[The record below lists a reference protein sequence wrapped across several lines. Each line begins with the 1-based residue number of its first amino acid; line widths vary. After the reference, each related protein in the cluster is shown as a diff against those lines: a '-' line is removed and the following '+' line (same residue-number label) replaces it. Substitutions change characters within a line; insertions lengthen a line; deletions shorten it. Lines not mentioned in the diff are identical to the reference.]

1 MAGSQ
6 QPASSPFAGEN
17 GEIVVEQ
24 GSMWQQHPWLARFE
38 SGSDMDGDYAWFTTW
53 ESAPAPIATLDALTV
68 EHTCGQDLWQ
78 PAARAD
84 RSSFPSRAWASAA
97 VGWYDPLTWGGHGTG
112 PCSTRARIPSAWDP
126 TRIKPQAQ
134 IPTVDYFTD
143 WRTRTWQCPCSW
155 TGTNETALVFA
166 DREHVSMACP
176 TCGDGIATISR
187 HVTPDQIATAASAGN
202 AEAIAL
208 CHPDE
213 HGNPYLGSPG
223 RPRFLTGHEQS
234 VPFAGGDQFFGVDAQ
249 WLIPLLRLDPDRYS
263 EPLELLEGDSLGIA
277 VDNDLHEDIEVT
289 DVLGEFLGELCTYDD
304 DDCIG
309 GRYDLYDGWI
319 EAWAADIR
327 WTITWIGAGP
337 HDYTA
342 LALRKAG
349 EGMDY
354 WEPQPD
360 DTLLITSPYL
370 QASDPQHVQRVLQLA
385 CEAGVVMLNGTLIR

>member
-1 MAGSQ
+1 MAASQ
-6 QPASSPFAGEN
+6 PPASLAPAGHS
-17 GEIVVEQ
+17 GVIVVAE
-24 GSMWQQHPWLARFE
+24 GTWPQHPWLGRLE
-38 SGSDMDGDYAWFTTW
+38 SGSDMGSDGAWFTTW
-53 ESAPAPIATLDALTV
+53 EDAPAPIATLDALAV
-68 EHTCGQDLWQ
+68 EHSCGQGLWQ
-78 PAARAD
+78 PAVRAD
-84 RSSFPSRAWASAA
+84 ASSLPSRDRAQAA
-97 VGWYDPLTWGGHGTG
+97 VGWLKPHARGSGATAQ
-112 PCSTRARIPSAWDP
+112 CSNRARFPSTWDP
-126 TRIKPQAQ
+126 TRIRPQAQ
-134 IPTVDYFTD
+134 IPSVDYFTD
-143 WRTRTWQCPCSW
+143 WRTRTWQCQCSW
-155 TGTNETALVFA
+155 AGTNETALVFA
-166 DREHVSMACP
+166 DESHVSVACP
-176 TCGDGIATISR
+176 TCGDGIATIPR
-187 HVTPDQIATAASAGN
+187 HVTADQVATAASAGN

-249 WLIPLLRLDPDRYS
+249 WLIPLLRLDPHRCS

-289 DVLGEFLGELCTYDD
+289 DVLGESLGELCTYDD

-327 WTITWIGAGP
+327 WTITWIGDGP

-342 LALRKAG
+342 LALKKAG

-354 WEPQPD
+354 WEPQPE

-370 QASDPQHVQRVLQLA
+370 QASDPRHVQRVLQLA